1 MSILSKLSPLLSWF
15 QLSRLIDAV
24 TVELLNFAIDTFES
38 ITDYKQ
44 QTTVCGGNLWVG
56 SVPISSGIWSE
67 MKAIIVSF

>member
-1 MSILSKLSPLLSWF
+1 MSFLSKLSPLLSWF

-44 QTTVCGGNLWVG
+44 QTTVCGGNLWEV
-56 SVPISSGIWSE
+56 SLYQVESGL
-67 MKAIIVSF
+67 K